1 MSHPEDTSSRS
12 AAAVVRSAVVRW
24 AVLRAVALRGAVMA
38 AGLVSATVVPTAL
51 RAEEPSAP
59 ATQPL
64 AAPPARDG
72 GDGAAE
78 ELALRSWPGVS
89 LGWDVH
95 AEAVSMFKH
104 YTIGDRG
111 AWYSGQGAGGG
122 ASLSLHFRPPA
133 ALSGSSLDWLEFEL
147 GVSNSTHFV
156 RWEEGERARPHTDFV
171 DNQTSAIL
179 GAHVATGRW
188 TGGRAPWSG
197 AVLGVAWMPT
207 YVHFFGNDDFMSGG
221 KFHHAGLR
229 VSVDWGRVSPT
240 AKGRVPGLRA
250 YLTWL
255 PYIGS
260 LPTAVSAGVGCVF
273 Y

>member
-1 MSHPEDTSSRS
+1 MRGRANASWRSR
-12 AAAVVRSAVVRW
+12 AAPF
-24 AVLRAVALRGAVMA
+24 RALLARHA
-38 AGLVSATVVPTAL
+38 LVSASVFTAAL
-51 RAEEPSAP
+51 APATTRAEEPSATEP
-59 ATQPL
+59 RSPNSD
-64 AAPPARDG
+64 PVARDRVNG
-72 GDGAAE
+72 GAADD
-78 ELALRSWPGVS
+78 LALRSWPGVS

-104 YTIGDRG
+104 YTIDDRG

-122 ASLSLHFRPPA
+122 ASVSLHLRPPA
-133 ALSGSSLDWLEFEL
+133 VLSGGTLDWIELEL
-147 GVSNSTHFV
+147 GVSNSTHLV

-179 GAHVATGRW
+179 GAHIATGRW
-188 TGGRAPWSG
+188 MGAKAPWSG

-207 YVHFFGNDDFMSGG
+207 YVYFFGNDDFVSGG

-229 VSVDWGRVSPT
+229 VSVDWGRVSPM

>member
-1 MSHPEDTSSRS
+1 MSYRSSRRLR
-12 AAAVVRSAVVRW
+12 AAALHMSSSYA
-24 AVLRAVALRGAVMA
+24 AVLRPALLRGLAVATL
-38 AGLVSATVVPTAL
+38 GLSAL
-51 RAEEPSAP
+51 AP
-59 ATQPL
+59 ASALAQELGGPAAQPTN
-64 AAPPARDG
+64 AAP
-72 GDGAAE
+72 AAQDAVDTDAADA
-78 ELALRSWPGVS
+78 LALTSWPGIS
-89 LGWDVH
+89 FGWDVH

-104 YTIGDRG
+104 YTIGERG

-122 ASLSLHFRPPA
+122 ATASLHFRPPA
-133 ALSGSSLDWLEFEL
+133 ALSGSALNWIEFEL
-147 GVSNSTHFV
+147 GVGNSTHFV

-171 DNQTSAIL
+171 DNQTSAIIAL
-179 GAHVATGRW
+179 HVATGRW
-188 TGGRAPWSG
+188 TGSRAPWSG
-197 AVLGVAWMPT
+197 AVLGLAWMPT
-207 YVHFFGNDDFMSGG
+207 YVHFFGNDDFVSGG

-250 YLTWL
+250 FLTWL